1 MRYLKMVEKTFN
13 LINNFWT
20 EFEEVKKSIS
30 HVGGFDGFCQCE
42 SEKVIEKT
50 PNPTEARS
58 FLILGMLID
67 QAVYGLSSQAN
78 RSIYEDFRS
87 VYTYPK
93 LVAHFDGSECSSAW
107 FCYPNHGYDRKV
119 DWLNVEKVSKVL
131 FSESKDWLLE
141 NYEPFIHE
149 KVRTYM
155 LEDIMSHFR
164 EKPERENLLSLV
176 EKYF

>member
-1 MRYLKMVEKTFN
+1 MVEKTFN

-20 EFEEVKKSIS
+20 EFEAVKKSIS
-30 HVGGFDGFCQCE
+30 HFGGFDGFCQCE

-107 FCYPNHGYDRKV
+107 FCYPNQGYDRKV
-119 DWLNVEKVSKVL
+119 DWSNMELMGKVI
-131 FSESKDWLLE
+131 FSETKQWLLD
-141 NYEPFIHE
+141 NYDSSIYE
-149 KVRTYM
+149 KVRY
-155 LEDIMSHFR
+155 LILKNINSNFR
-164 EKPERENLLSLV
+164 QKPEGQRLNSLV
-176 EKYF
+176 DKFF